1 MIIGNLK
8 FESYFEDFTVE
19 TLPQRLFCGDFTV
32 ETLPRRLFHGDFT
45 METLPW
51 RLFCGDFIIGNLKFE
66 SYFEV
71 LYPLYVVYCLR
82 TSKMDHCL
90 SLVTIGWP

>member
-1 MIIGNLK
+1 
-8 FESYFEDFTVE
+8 
-19 TLPQRLFCGDFTV
+19 
-32 ETLPRRLFHGDFT
+32 

-51 RLFCGDFIIGNLKFE
+51 RLYHGDFTVETFPLRLFHGDFIMETSQRTLYRGDFSMETFPWRLFRGDFIIGNLKFE

-82 TSKMDHCL
+82 TSKMHHCL
-90 SLVTIGWP
+90 SLVTIGCP